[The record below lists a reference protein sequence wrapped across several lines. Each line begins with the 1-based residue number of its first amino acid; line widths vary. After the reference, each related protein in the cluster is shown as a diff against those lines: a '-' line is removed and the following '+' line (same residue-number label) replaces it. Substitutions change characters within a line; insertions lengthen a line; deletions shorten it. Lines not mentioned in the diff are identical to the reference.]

1 MGVTAARCNLLGGS
15 VPHSLGGYS
24 NGLRGSAAG
33 NLSLYGG
40 LMARSAV
47 DFAGLNRVRDDA
59 PMPRTHRTLCK
70 KLSQT
75 CTKLSSSSRPMG
87 TEMFPTT
94 LLPT

>member
-1 MGVTAARCNLLGGS
+1 MVSGGVQRGIYPFLGG
-15 VPHSLGGYS
+15 V
-24 NGLRGSAAG
+24 
-33 NLSLYGG
+33 
-40 LMARSAV
+40 MARSAV
-47 DFAGLNRVRDDA
+47 DFAGMNRARDDA
-59 PMPRTHRTLCK
+59 PVSCTHRTLCK